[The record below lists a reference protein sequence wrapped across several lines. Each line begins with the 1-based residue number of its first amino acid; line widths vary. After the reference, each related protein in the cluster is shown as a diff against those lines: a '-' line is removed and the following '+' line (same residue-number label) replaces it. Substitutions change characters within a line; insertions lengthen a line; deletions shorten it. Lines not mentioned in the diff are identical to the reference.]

1 MALKSV
7 DKLIAAYLGFV
18 TLVIVLRGP
27 LGDAAVAW
35 MLGMHVLFGVMLYLY
50 TRLHE
55 TDRVGRTLHTLYPLV
70 MLLPLYTQIGL
81 LNAPLGTDTI
91 LAHDVV
97 IQGWEDA
104 VFGSQISYTWIRKYP
119 SVFWS
124 GLLHLAYFSYYPLV
138 TLGPPL
144 LLLKGRH
151 GDASAVVLAT
161 IVAYLVC
168 FVTFVAYPV
177 AGPNFA
183 FAHPTGPVREVWSA
197 KLVYTVLAG
206 GSSFGAAFPSSHVA
220 ASTAATL
227 ALWRVWRPLGI
238 TFTGPLIFL
247 IIATVY
253 CQMHYGIDA
262 GSGLAVG
269 ILAALVARKRAAV
282 GQR

>member
-1 MALKSV
+1 MNSV

-18 TLVIVLRGP
+18 TLVIVWRGP
-27 LGDAAVAW
+27 LGDTAIAW
-35 MLGMHVLFGVMLYLY
+35 MLVMHVLFGVMLYLY
-50 TRLHE
+50 TRLRE
-55 TDRVGRTLHTLYPLV
+55 TDRVGRILHTLYPLI
-70 MLLPLYTQIGL
+70 MLLPLYTEIGL
-81 LNAPLGTDTI
+81 LNAPLGTETI
-91 LAHDVV
+91 LAHDAV

-138 TLGPPL
+138 TLGPLL

-151 GDASAVVLAT
+151 DDAGAVVLVT
-161 IVAYLVC
+161 MVAYLAC
-168 FVTFVAYPV
+168 FVVFVVYPV
-177 AGPNFA
+177 AGPNYA

-197 KLVYTVLAG
+197 RLVYNVLAG
-206 GSSFGAAFPSSHVA
+206 GSSFGTAFPSSHVA

-238 TFTGPLIFL
+238 IFTGPLIFL
-247 IIATVY
+247 VIATVY
-253 CQMHYGIDA
+253 TQMHYGIDA

-269 ILAALVARKRAAV
+269 ILAALVVRKWAA
-282 GQR
+282 

>member
-1 MALKSV
+1 MKSV

-27 LGDAAVAW
+27 LGGTAIAW
-35 MLGMHVLFGVMLYLY
+35 MLGMHVLFGAMLYLY

-70 MLLPLYTQIGL
+70 MLLPLYAQIGL
-81 LNAPLGTDTI
+81 LNAPIGTDTI
-91 LAHDVV
+91 LAHDAV
-97 IQGWEDA
+97 IQGWEDT
-104 VFGSQISYTWIRKYP
+104 VFGSQISYTWIRQYP

-124 GLLHLAYFSYYPLV
+124 GLLHLAYLSYYPLV

-151 GDASAVVLAT
+151 GDANAVVLAT

-168 FVTFVAYPV
+168 FVAFVTYPV
-177 AGPNFA
+177 AGPNYA
-183 FAHPTGPVREVWSA
+183 FAHPTGPVREVWSTR
-197 KLVYTVLAG
+197 LVYNVLAG

-227 ALWRVWRPLGI
+227 ALWRVWRPLGV
-238 TFTGPLIFL
+238 TFTGPLILL

-269 ILAALVARKRAAV
+269 ILAALVVRKRAAV

>member
-1 MALKSV
+1 MKSV

-27 LGDAAVAW
+27 LGGTAIAW
-35 MLGMHVLFGVMLYLY
+35 MLGMHVLFGAMLYLY

-70 MLLPLYTQIGL
+70 MLLPLYAQIGL
-81 LNAPLGTDTI
+81 LNAPIGTDTI
-91 LAHDVV
+91 LAHDAV
-97 IQGWEDA
+97 IQGWEDT
-104 VFGSQISYTWIRKYP
+104 VFGSQISYTWIRQYP

-124 GLLHLAYFSYYPLV
+124 GLLHLAYLSYYPLV

-151 GDASAVVLAT
+151 GDANAVVLAT

-168 FVTFVAYPV
+168 FVAFVTYPV
-177 AGPNFA
+177 AGPNYA
-183 FAHPTGPVREVWSA
+183 FAHPTGPVREVRSA
-197 KLVYTVLAG
+197 RLVYNVLAG

-227 ALWRVWRPLGI
+227 ALWRVWRPLGV
-238 TFTGPLIFL
+238 TFTGPLILL

-269 ILAALVARKRAAV
+269 ILAALVVRKRAAV

>member
-1 MALKSV
+1 MALKPV
-7 DKLIAAYLGFV
+7 DKLIAAYLVFV

-27 LGDAAVAW
+27 WGGAAAW

-50 TRLHE
+50 SRLHK
-55 TDRVGRTLHTLYPLV
+55 TDRVGRTLHTVYPLI

-81 LNAPLGTDTI
+81 LNASLGTDTI
-91 LAHDVV
+91 FAHDAV

-104 VFGSQISYTWIRKYP
+104 VFGSQISYTWIRQYP

-124 GLLHLAYFSYYPLV
+124 GLLHLAYLSYYPLV
-138 TLGPPL
+138 TLGPLL

-151 GDASAVVLAT
+151 RDANAVVLAT
-161 IVAYLVC
+161 MVAYLVC
-168 FVTFVAYPV
+168 FVTFVTYPV

-183 FAHPTGPVREVWSA
+183 FSQPTGAVRDVWSA
-197 KLVYTVLAG
+197 KLVYSALAG
-206 GSSFGAAFPSSHVA
+206 GSSFGTAFPSSHVA

-227 ALWRVWRPLGI
+227 ALWRVWRPLGT

-269 ILAALVARKRAAV
+269 ILAALVVRRPAAV

>member
-27 LGDAAVAW
+27 LGDTAIAW

-91 LAHDVV
+91 LAHDAV

-104 VFGSQISYTWIRKYP
+104 VFGSQISYTWIREYP

-124 GLLHLAYFSYYPLV
+124 GFLHLAYFSYYPLV
-138 TLGPPL
+138 TLGPAL

-161 IVAYLVC
+161 IVAHLVC
-168 FVTFVAYPV
+168 FVIFVAYPA
-177 AGPNFA
+177 AGPSFA

-197 KLVYTVLAG
+197 RLVYNILAG
-206 GSSFGAAFPSSHVA
+206 GSSFGTAFPSSHVA
-220 ASTAATL
+220 AGTAATL
-227 ALWRVWRPLGI
+227 ALWRVWRPLGK

-247 IIATVY
+247 IVATVY

-269 ILAALVARKRAAV
+269 ILAALVVRKRAAV